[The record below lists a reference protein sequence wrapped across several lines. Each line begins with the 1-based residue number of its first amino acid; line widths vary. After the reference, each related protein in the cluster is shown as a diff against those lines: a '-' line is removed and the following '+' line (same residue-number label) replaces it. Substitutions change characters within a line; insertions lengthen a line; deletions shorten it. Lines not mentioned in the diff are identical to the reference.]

1 MTFEDW
7 TDIMYETMVVYPLS
21 WTYFVS
27 FIFLTA
33 FAFLN
38 MVIGIVVSVVEE
50 EHQRIKQ
57 QTNPEPTMQD
67 LQDQIAELKLLLMER
82 QK

>member
-1 MTFEDW
+1 MNESHCLCALLT
-7 TDIMYETMVVYPLS
+7 VVL
-21 WTYFVS
+21 VQG
-27 FIFLTA
+27 A
-33 FAFLN
+33 
-38 MVIGIVVSVVEE
+38 IGIAVSVVAE

-67 LQDQIAELKLLLMER
+67 LQNQIAELKLLLMER